1 MKKLFKSAIAAVT
14 VVTMVGSVMA
24 SCLTVAVAEEDKGAQ
39 VPTYE
44 QTIEAVERANDYF
57 QTVVKATQR
66 EGGGP
71 NSFWHKGALHVGN
84 MEAYYTT
91 GIEAYR
97 KYSNDWANNC
107 GWKGNVNSGP
117 KEKWTY
123 GYSED
128 VNSTAVLF
136 GDFQICFQ
144 TYIDLYNI
152 EKNESKGTIA
162 DEKKIARALEVMG
175 YECDKDFDGF
185 WWWADSLFMVMPVMT
200 KLYHVTGDIKYLDSL
215 YEYFKFAKE
224 LMYDGPGGIPTS
236 AEGYTTSA
244 KLKPGANYS
253 DPDNYSYLFFRDANY
268 VYPLKP
274 NPGHENEKNFWARGD
289 GWVFAGLAKVLND
302 MPDDYEHYDEFYNT
316 FVEMAPAIK
325 NCMRVDNNGYGF
337 WTQSM
342 LQNYPLSADNP
353 YGYETSG
360 TAFFVYGLA
369 WGINSGILPR
379 DEYMET
385 TVRAWNYLNH
395 VALQED
401 GLVGYVQPIGSNAT
415 QATKRTRTQNFGV
428 GAFLLAGCEMSR
440 LVGGNQ
446 GDIYPY
452 LQKKLQS
459 YLALRVNTPNYYK
472 DGKLGHIDEN
482 DHSVAVYLKAD
493 NNGNSTSMIPARLV
507 VESFGGTVTWNEAA
521 KQVTATIGDRE
532 VVFTVGSNIIK
543 VNGVE
548 TTAPVATEITGGR
561 TFVPL
566 RALAESLG
574 KKVYWNQGDAASNGL
589 IVIGHKATPFYSCD
603 ANCVEML
610 RTMLTAAE
618 YPVRPQQPKKE
629 FVLKLKELTDTNRIQ
644 ASKALASEE
653 PEAEHKAGLS
663 TDGNFDENSRWVGAK
678 KGCNITY
685 TYDTPVEVGQVALT
699 FWKYDKRT
707 TNFKLEYTVDGTNWK
722 QVYDG
727 ASKIGNKQE
736 IFDINSLVKM
746 FKITGNG
753 NSENNYF
760 SLIEF
765 AVYKKGFMVGTAN
778 QTTVT
783 DSTTVTSTASTT
795 ATGTKLNISAS
806 SATFSQEPEGNNPGR
821 NAFDNNASTVWAS
834 KGTADVVIDLGSETA
849 LSAVG
854 VQFMQYSDDR
864 TIPYSIYISND
875 KTSWSQVFAGSSESG
890 NANFMYSATDKTAR
904 YVKIQVE
911 GSTKSGWSSVAEI
924 EIRKK

>member
-1 MKKLFKSAIAAVT
+1 MKKLFKSAVSAVT
-14 VVTMVGSVMA
+14 AISMACSVMA
-24 SCLTVAVAEEDKGAQ
+24 SFATVAVGAVDKGAQ
-39 VPTYE
+39 MPTYE

-97 KYSNDWANNC
+97 KYSSDWAANC
-107 GWKGNVNSGP
+107 NWKGNVNSGP
-117 KEKWTY
+117 KEKWTH

-152 EKNESKGTIA
+152 EKNESKGAIA
-162 DEKKIARALEVMG
+162 DQKKIARAIEVMG

-215 YEYFKFAKE
+215 YKYFKFAKE
-224 LMYDGPGGIPTS
+224 LMYDGPGGIPTN
-236 AEGYTTSA
+236 ANGYTTSA
-244 KLKPGANYS
+244 KLKPGAQYS
-253 DPDNYSYLFFRDANY
+253 DPNNYSYLFFRDANY

-289 GWVFAGLAKVLND
+289 GWVFAGLAKVLQD
-302 MPDDYEHYDEFYNT
+302 MPDDYAHYDEFYNT

-325 NCMRVDNNGYGF
+325 KCMRTDDNGYGF

-342 LQNYPLSADNP
+342 LQNYPLSSANP
-353 YGYETSG
+353 FGYETSG
-360 TAFFVYGLA
+360 TAFFVYGFA

-379 DEYMET
+379 EEFLET

-415 QATKRTRTQNFGV
+415 QATPRTRTQNFGV
-428 GAFLLAGCEMSR
+428 GAYLLAGSEMSR

-452 LQKKLQS
+452 LQKKMQS
-459 YLALRVNTPNYYK
+459 YLALKVNTSNYYK

-482 DHSVAVYLKAD
+482 DHNVAVYLKAD

-507 VESFGGTVTWNEAA
+507 VESFGGSVAWNEAA
-521 KQVTATIGDRE
+521 RTVTAKIGDRE
-532 VVFTVGSNIIK
+532 VVFTVDSNIIK
-543 VNGVE
+543 VNGKE

-574 KKVYWNQGDAASNGL
+574 KKVYWNQGDSPANGL
-589 IVIGHKATPFYSCD
+589 IVIGHKATPFYNCD
-603 ANCVEML
+603 SNCVEML
-610 RTMLTAAE
+610 RTMLTTAT
-618 YPVRPQQPKKE
+618 YPVRPEQPKKE
-629 FVLKLKELTDTNRIQ
+629 FVFKLKELTDTNRIQ
-644 ASKALASEE
+644 ASKAVASEE

-685 TYDTPVEVGQVALT
+685 TYDAPVEVGQVSLT
-699 FWKYDKRT
+699 FWKSDKRS
-707 TNFKLEYTVDGTNWK
+707 TNFKLEYTEDGTTWK
-722 QVYDG
+722 KVYEG
-727 ASKIGNKQE
+727 GSRIGNKCE
-736 IFDINSLVKM
+736 IFDINTTVKM

-753 NSENNYF
+753 NSENSYF

-765 AVYKKGFMVGTAN
+765 AVYKKGFNAGTAN
-778 QTTVT
+778 VTTVT
-783 DSTTVTSTASTT
+783 TSDTVTSTATST
-795 ATGTKLNISAS
+795 ATGTKMNISAS
-806 SATFSQEPEGNNPGR
+806 SAIFSQEPEVNNPGK
-821 NAFDNNASTVWAS
+821 NAFDGNAGTVWAS
-834 KGTADVVIDLGSETA
+834 KGSADVVIDLGGATA
-849 LSAVG
+849 LSGVG
-854 VQFMQYSDDR
+854 VQFMKYSDDR
-864 TIPYSIYISND
+864 TIPYSIYVSED
-875 KTSWSQVFAGSSESG
+875 KTNWTQIFAGSSQSG
-890 NANFMYSATDKTAR
+890 SADFHYSQTDKTAK
-904 YVKIQVE
+904 YVKIQVD